1 MVETVS
7 KESNASFRRLPSWFR
22 QELPNTSKINEMKSL
37 FRGSRLHTVCESA
50 HCPNMGKC
58 WGQGVATFMILGDT
72 CTRACRFCAIPA
84 GRPTEL
90 DLAEPKNVALAVKE
104 LNLRYVVVTSVARD
118 DLQDKG
124 ASQF

>member
-7 KESNASFRRLPSWFR
+7 KESHPSFRRLPSWFR
-22 QELPNTSKINEMKSL
+22 QELPNTSKIQEMKNL

-72 CTRACRFCAIPA
+72 CTRACRFCAVKA
-84 GRPTEL
+84 GTPSEV
-90 DLAEPKNVALAVKE
+90 DPQESFHVAMA
-104 LNLRYVVVTSVARD
+104 
-118 DLQDKG
+118 
-124 ASQF
+124 